1 MEGNRW
7 QKSGIKSGL
16 KKRHGRELVMQ
27 VQTPMALINNI
38 LKNMFMTCFD
48 GRQLMVKKAASKA
61 DML

>member
-7 QKSGIKSGL
+7 QNSGIKSGL
-16 KKRHGRELVMQ
+16 KKRHGRELVMR

-38 LKNMFMTCFD
+38 LKNMFMTCVD